1 MIAKEK
7 QDLELLKLKKDFEME
22 LAEQKDINIEATKE
36 ILKLKS
42 QTTALQQ
49 QLTNHEE
56 KEKEYKTDIIVLQV
70 KNDKIKEALLVLNK
84 ENFLMK
90 SL

>member
-42 QTTALQQ
+42 QTTTLQQ
-49 QLTNHEE
+49 QLTTHEE

-84 ENFLMK
+84 ENT
-90 SL
+90 

>member
-56 KEKEYKTDIIVLQV
+56 TEKAYKTDIIVLQV

-84 ENFLMK
+84 ENT
-90 SL
+90 